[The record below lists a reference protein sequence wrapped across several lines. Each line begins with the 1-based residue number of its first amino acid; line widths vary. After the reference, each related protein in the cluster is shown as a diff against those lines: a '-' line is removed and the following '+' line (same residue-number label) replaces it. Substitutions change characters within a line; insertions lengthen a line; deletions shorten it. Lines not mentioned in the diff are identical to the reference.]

1 MKQNNNHRIDTMIIQ
16 WRITIVNKMH
26 TTMMQEHRQLI
37 KRGASACVFKHM
49 TYKLDNSF

>member
-1 MKQNNNHRIDTMIIQ
+1 MKVFNPRSMT
-16 WRITIVNKMH
+16 
-26 TTMMQEHRQLI
+26 QEHRDSQR

>member
-16 WRITIVNKMH
+16 WGITIVNHMH
-26 TTMMQEHRQLI
+26 TTMMQEHRQLS
-37 KRGASACVFKHM
+37 KCGGNACVFKHM